1 MRQTPAIELLERDHI
16 IDLLLMIYARDLKD
30 ETTRLTDVVYT
41 SNHTRYNRIRELE
54 DLGLVEID
62 APRHKHNE
70 KFLSL
75 TPYGMTVAV
84 LLQRAVEMI
93 DRHMEGSA

>member
-1 MRQTPAIELLERDHI
+1 MRQTPAIEVLERNHI
-16 IDLLLMIYARDLKD
+16 IDLLLMIYERTVRG

-41 SNHTRYNRIRELE
+41 SNHTRYNRIHELE
-54 DLGLVEID
+54 DLGLLEID
-62 APRHKHNE
+62 SPGRKHNE

-93 DRHMEGSA
+93 DRHIGGSA

>member
-1 MRQTPAIELLERDHI
+1 MRQSPGIELLERNHI
-16 IDLLLMIYARDLKD
+16 IDLLLMIYARDIKG
-30 ETTRLTDVVYT
+30 ETTRLIDVVYT
-41 SNHTRYNRIRELE
+41 SNHTRYNRIHELE

-62 APRHKHNE
+62 APGRKHNE

-84 LLQRAVEMI
+84 LLQRAVETI
-93 DRHMEGSA
+93 DRHMGGEQ